1 MFTVYLYEGE
11 ECIAQIQDIFEINAD
26 LKLNGSS
33 QVKITLDAQSPYIQ
47 RDLLRMWRSIRIT
60 ELTEE
65 GEKEMLAGVIRWVEA
80 NFTQVEII
88 AESRRVL
95 LEKRLVEQ
103 KYKWS
108 KAPLEEV
115 VRTLF
120 EEQNRKSPLPFN
132 VECETG
138 STVSLEVGEKAVL
151 SSVINSIIKEGVDVF
166 LIGDTLKIGK
176 HIWEDRTQ
184 GANYKEFRYDTQDP
198 EGNTIDKAKLV
209 IDAKEMSN
217 KVWGQRSEESIA
229 RYGLLEESK
238 SNEDEVTYLKEH
250 KEQVSEFN
258 ITVGED
264 SFYQVELG
272 DKVKVIIKGYNELMQ
287 FDGIMK
293 IVGKKYRSG
302 DLPTIEYTV
311 STQRIPQE
319 WVIGTIKQLSEK
331 VNQKS
336 ITTTWPQVD
345 LSWYATSSAV
355 NQAIQSQN
363 TKIEK
368 KADSSF
374 VQWVAQTA
382 QTALNTANQAKQTA
396 ESKAPIQHTHNKSE
410 VWLDQVD
417 NTSDEDKPLSKATK
431 KALEL
436 KCSFADI
443 VDNLNTEA
451 IKPLSAKQGKVLKEM
466 IDRLIEVV
474 SSEDTDLDSFREI
487 AAYIKQNKK
496 ILSQLGI
503 SNIVGLV
510 EALEGKANKVHTHTK
525 SQISDFPTSMPASD
539 VHEWAKKN
547 KKPDYAW
554 DEINNKPETFT
565 PSTHKHKATDIENIG
580 EVVTQAAVKKAL
592 GGVSSDQD
600 GYLTSGDYNK
610 IFPKNGETRGNPLDY
625 EKMTINTMGANRL
638 AFLNPEQVLVETST
652 DWTNWGEYALADNKK
667 RNLFNGLNGSNDEI
681 QVGKDMQI
689 RVTLDSWINNKSER
703 YVTLEKLYLRTTTSG
718 DNISV
723 KIEKANVG
731 APDKWILVSD
741 YSGGASNRPGNIV
754 VQHPSILFGCYN
766 NQQTNNWRK
775 VRITIKVVNP
785 QAKFAKYKR
794 WLWGIKWF
802 GMSVYTAPN
811 TMMKYGSLFAW
822 DNDQNAIF
830 PGLVKSSATPMSNE
844 DLVNKKY
851 VDDLD
856 IPTVPDWAKQENK
869 PDYDWN
875 EIKNKP
881 ETFTPSDHNHNQ
893 SYHTKEEIAQ
903 LLSALPNVPENM
915 LTAGNLNNRV
925 REISGWIVVPGNGS
939 GSASIYLRHPNGRM
953 YEFFS
958 DGNGAFGVRDKTNNR
973 DVFRIT
979 PNETIFYKE
988 LNANNLKIKNL
999 ADPNNNKDAAN
1010 KQYVDK
1016 KITEVNTALQNLG
1029 QTNQQ
1034 VLTKAEWKALTKK
1047 DPNKIYFVKGV
1058 WVYVGEEKI
1067 IANDTPWFKMMQ

>member
-1 MFTVYLYEGE
+1 MIRE
-11 ECIAQIQDIFEINAD
+11 D
-26 LKLNGSS
+26 LKFQNTAIKSIVETIFWKLNTVSVLPFSLGKNDCEELISIEFKAFTSLYTILKELSKKVSDLQIRHRSEIVGNGSKEYLDISKNCGVQHSWIWSDNANIQQRNSKVVSREWKDSLWNTCNYWRDNNGNIRENQSSIS
-33 QVKITLDAQSPYIQ
+33 QW
-47 RDLLRMWRSIRIT
+47 LLF
-60 ELTEE
+60 
-65 GEKEMLAGVIRWVEA
+65 EKFEQ
-80 NFTQVEII
+80 NP
-88 AESRRVL
+88 
-95 LEKRLVEQ
+95 EKTPDELVESAGLVTIVPEVSREEMTQLTVGDQ
-103 KYKWS
+103 K
-108 KAPLEEV
+108 AIRLIARLEWA
-115 VRTLF
+115 RF
-120 EEQNRKSPLPFN
+120 EYLGIIQEISF
-132 VECETG
+132 G
-138 STVSLEVGEKAVL
+138 S
-151 SSVINSIIKEGVDVF
+151 NSAGGLDFSIK
-166 LIGDTLKIGK
+166 
-176 HIWEDRTQ
+176 IWEKLIEQKNILDKTL
-184 GANYKEFRYDTQDP
+184 ANLASAVK
-198 EGNTIDKAKLV
+198 
-209 IDAKEMSN
+209 
-217 KVWGQRSEESIA
+217 
-229 RYGLLEESK
+229 K
-238 SNEDEVTYLKEH
+238 SWPSHT
-250 KEQVSEFN
+250 
-258 ITVGED
+258 
-264 SFYQVELG
+264 
-272 DKVKVIIKGYNELMQ
+272 
-287 FDGIMK
+287 
-293 IVGKKYRSG
+293 
-302 DLPTIEYTV
+302 PA
-311 STQRIPQE
+311 
-319 WVIGTIKQLSEK
+319 
-331 VNQKS
+331 
-336 ITTTWPQVD
+336 PQVD

-355 NQAIQSQN
+355 
-363 TKIEK
+363 
-368 KADSSF
+368 SSA

-382 QTALNTANQAKQTA
+382 QTALNAANQAKQTA

-417 NTSDEDKPLSKATK
+417 NTSDEDKPVSKATK

-443 VDNLNTEA
+443 VDNLNTEE
-451 IKPLSAKQGKVLKEM
+451 IKPLSAKQGKVLKGF
-466 IDRLIEVV
+466 IDNINRILV
-474 SSEDTDLDSFREI
+474 SDDIDLDQLQEI
-487 AAYIKQNKK
+487 VNYIKQNKK

-503 SNIVGLV
+503 SNISGLQS
-510 EALEGKANKVHTHTK
+510 ALNGKANKEHAHTK

-554 DEINNKPETFT
+554 EEINNKPETFT

-592 GGVSSDQD
+592 GEVSSDQD
-600 GYLTSGDYNK
+600 GYLTSSEYSK
-610 IFPKNGETRGNPLDY
+610 LIPKNWETRGNPLDY

-652 DWTNWGEYALADNKK
+652 DWTNWSEYALADNKK
-667 RNLFNGLNGSNDEI
+667 RNLFNGINGSNDEI

-703 YVTLEKLYLRTTTSG
+703 YVTLEKLYLRTTTAG
-718 DNISV
+718 DNIAV
-723 KIEKANVG
+723 KIEKADLGN
-731 APDKWILVSD
+731 PDKWILVSD

-754 VQHPSILFGCYN
+754 VQHNSILFGCYN
-766 NQQTNNWRK
+766 KQQTNNWRK
-775 VRITIKVVNP
+775 VRITLKVVNP
-785 QAKFAKYKR
+785 QAKFARYKR

-811 TMMKYGSLFAW
+811 TMMKYGSLFSW

-830 PGLVKSSATPMSNE
+830 PGLVKSSATPRSQE

-856 IPTVPDWAKQENK
+856 IPTVPAWAKQENK

-881 ETFTPSDHNHNQ
+881 DKFTPSEHNHNQ
-893 SYHTKEEIAQ
+893 VYHTKEEIAQ
-903 LLSALPNVPENM
+903 LLSGLPNVPENM

-999 ADPNNNKDAAN
+999 ADPNNNKDAVN

-1034 VLTKAEWKALTKK
+1034 VLTKAEWKALAQK

-1058 WVYVGEEKI
+1058 GIYVGAEKI
-1067 IANDTPWFKMMQ
+1067 IAQDTSWLKMLC

>member
-47 RDLLRMWRSIRIT
+47 KDLLRMWRSIRIT

-65 GEKEMLAGVIRWVEA
+65 GEKEILAGVIRWVEA

-88 AESRRVL
+88 VESRRVL
-95 LEKRLVEQ
+95 LEKRLVDQ

-115 VRTLF
+115 VRALF

-151 SSVINSIIKEGVDVF
+151 SSVINSLIKEGVDVF

-238 SNEDEVTYLKEH
+238 SNEDEATYLKEH

-287 FDGIMK
+287 FNGVMK

-331 VNQKS
+331 VNQKT

-396 ESKAPIQHTHNKSE
+396 EAKANESDVVHKSWSETIDWGKTFSGWLALRDNKIYLRSHWDNNHYIKFDPWAWN
-410 VWLDQVD
+410 WLDWARIHEIWGFTFSTADWDVFKLTAQG
-417 NTSDEDKPLSKATK
+417 NLKFGKPEADIEVKDLTLWKHNPKETQTISQYAKATNWTPWGIH
-431 KALEL
+431 
-436 KCSFADI
+436 F
-443 VDNLNTEA
+443 VDY
-451 IKPLSAKQGKVLKEM
+451 V
-466 IDRLIEVV
+466 
-474 SSEDTDLDSFREI
+474 
-487 AAYIKQNKK
+487 AA
-496 ILSQLGI
+496 
-503 SNIVGLV
+503 
-510 EALEGKANKVHTHTK
+510 
-525 SQISDFPTSMPASD
+525 
-539 VHEWAKKN
+539 
-547 KKPDYAW
+547 
-554 DEINNKPETFT
+554 T
-565 PSTHKHKATDIENIG
+565 PNW
-580 EVVTQAAVKKAL
+580 L
-592 GGVSSDQD
+592 
-600 GYLTSGDYNK
+600 
-610 IFPKNGETRGNPLDY
+610 
-625 EKMTINTMGANRL
+625 
-638 AFLNPEQVLVETST
+638 
-652 DWTNWGEYALADNKK
+652 TNWGKELRGYLHIWDGVRTFDRFQVRGYEWFDWTEASLSNARKYIKLDAPKILLWDEDILGER
-667 RNLFNGLNGSNDEI
+667 RNYTPTRIGWANGI
-681 QVGKDMQI
+681 
-689 RVTLDSWINNKSER
+689 
-703 YVTLEKLYLRTTTSG
+703 
-718 DNISV
+718 
-723 KIEKANVG
+723 IEA
-731 APDKWILVSD
+731 
-741 YSGGASNRPGNIV
+741 RM
-754 VQHPSILFGCYN
+754 C
-766 NQQTNNWRK
+766 
-775 VRITIKVVNP
+775 
-785 QAKFAKYKR
+785 KYKKI
-794 WLWGIKWF
+794 WKTIFVESFIKF
-802 GMSVYTAPN
+802 
-811 TMMKYGSLFAW
+811 
-822 DNDQNAIF
+822 IC
-830 PGLVKSSATPMSNE
+830 SSWAA
-844 DLVNKKY
+844 Y
-851 VDDLD
+851 LD
-856 IPTVPDWAKQENK
+856 
-869 PDYDWN
+869 
-875 EIKNKP
+875 
-881 ETFTPSDHNHNQ
+881 
-893 SYHTKEEIAQ
+893 
-903 LLSALPNVPENM
+903 LSAPAQSRNGGRYPLNVHREQKIARGFNY
-915 LTAGNLNNRV
+915 AGITTILCAF
-925 REISGWIVVPGNGS
+925 EPW
-939 GSASIYLRHPNGRM
+939 ASYDI
-953 YEFFS
+953 
-958 DGNGAFGVRDKTNNR
+958 AFTY
-973 DVFRIT
+973 IA
-979 PNETIFYKE
+979 ETE
-988 LNANNLKIKNL
+988 
-999 ADPNNNKDAAN
+999 
-1010 KQYVDK
+1010 
-1016 KITEVNTALQNLG
+1016 
-1029 QTNQQ
+1029 
-1034 VLTKAEWKALTKK
+1034 
-1047 DPNKIYFVKGV
+1047 
-1058 WVYVGEEKI
+1058 
-1067 IANDTPWFKMMQ
+1067 

>member
-47 RDLLRMWRSIRIT
+47 KDLLRMWRSIRIT

-95 LEKRLVEQ
+95 LEKRLVDQ

-115 VRTLF
+115 VRALF

-151 SSVINSIIKEGVDVF
+151 SSVINSLIKEGVDVF

-238 SNEDEVTYLKEH
+238 SNEDEATYLKEH

-287 FDGIMK
+287 FDGVMK

-331 VNQKS
+331 VNQKT

-396 ESKAPIQHTHNKSE
+396 EAKANESDVVHKSWSETIDWGKTFSGWLALRDNKIYLRSHWDNNHYIKFDPWAWN
-410 VWLDQVD
+410 WLDWARIHEIWGFTFSTADWDVFKLTAQG
-417 NTSDEDKPLSKATK
+417 NLKFGKPEADIEVKDLTLWKHNPKETQTISQYAKATNWTPWGIH
-431 KALEL
+431 
-436 KCSFADI
+436 F
-443 VDNLNTEA
+443 VDY
-451 IKPLSAKQGKVLKEM
+451 V
-466 IDRLIEVV
+466 
-474 SSEDTDLDSFREI
+474 
-487 AAYIKQNKK
+487 AA
-496 ILSQLGI
+496 
-503 SNIVGLV
+503 
-510 EALEGKANKVHTHTK
+510 
-525 SQISDFPTSMPASD
+525 
-539 VHEWAKKN
+539 
-547 KKPDYAW
+547 
-554 DEINNKPETFT
+554 T
-565 PSTHKHKATDIENIG
+565 PNW
-580 EVVTQAAVKKAL
+580 L
-592 GGVSSDQD
+592 
-600 GYLTSGDYNK
+600 
-610 IFPKNGETRGNPLDY
+610 
-625 EKMTINTMGANRL
+625 
-638 AFLNPEQVLVETST
+638 
-652 DWTNWGEYALADNKK
+652 TNWGKELRGYLHIWDGVRTFDRFQVRGYEWFDWTEASLSNARKYIKLDAPKILLWDEDILGER
-667 RNLFNGLNGSNDEI
+667 RNYTPTRIGWANGI
-681 QVGKDMQI
+681 
-689 RVTLDSWINNKSER
+689 
-703 YVTLEKLYLRTTTSG
+703 
-718 DNISV
+718 
-723 KIEKANVG
+723 IEA
-731 APDKWILVSD
+731 
-741 YSGGASNRPGNIV
+741 RM
-754 VQHPSILFGCYN
+754 C
-766 NQQTNNWRK
+766 
-775 VRITIKVVNP
+775 
-785 QAKFAKYKR
+785 KYKKI
-794 WLWGIKWF
+794 WKTIFVESFIKF
-802 GMSVYTAPN
+802 
-811 TMMKYGSLFAW
+811 
-822 DNDQNAIF
+822 IC
-830 PGLVKSSATPMSNE
+830 SSWAA
-844 DLVNKKY
+844 Y
-851 VDDLD
+851 LD
-856 IPTVPDWAKQENK
+856 
-869 PDYDWN
+869 
-875 EIKNKP
+875 
-881 ETFTPSDHNHNQ
+881 
-893 SYHTKEEIAQ
+893 
-903 LLSALPNVPENM
+903 LSAPAQSRNGGRYPLNVHREQKIARGFNY
-915 LTAGNLNNRV
+915 AGITTILCAF
-925 REISGWIVVPGNGS
+925 EPW
-939 GSASIYLRHPNGRM
+939 ASYDI
-953 YEFFS
+953 
-958 DGNGAFGVRDKTNNR
+958 AFTY
-973 DVFRIT
+973 IA
-979 PNETIFYKE
+979 ETE
-988 LNANNLKIKNL
+988 
-999 ADPNNNKDAAN
+999 
-1010 KQYVDK
+1010 
-1016 KITEVNTALQNLG
+1016 
-1029 QTNQQ
+1029 
-1034 VLTKAEWKALTKK
+1034 
-1047 DPNKIYFVKGV
+1047 
-1058 WVYVGEEKI
+1058 
-1067 IANDTPWFKMMQ
+1067 

>member
-47 RDLLRMWRSIRIT
+47 KDLLRMWRSIRIT

-65 GEKEMLAGVIRWVEA
+65 GEKEILAGVIRWVEA

-120 EEQNRKSPLPFN
+120 EEQNRKRPLPFN
-132 VECETG
+132 IECETG

-238 SNEDEVTYLKEH
+238 SNEDEATYLKEH

-287 FDGIMK
+287 FNGVMK

-331 VNQKS
+331 VNQKT

-396 ESKAPIQHTHNKSE
+396 EAKANESDVVHKSWSETIDWGKTFSGWLALRDNKIYLRSHWDNNHYIKFDPWAWN
-410 VWLDQVD
+410 WLDWARIHEIWGFTFSTADWDVFKLTAQG
-417 NTSDEDKPLSKATK
+417 NLKFGKPEADIEVKDLTLWKHNPKETQTISQYAKATNWTPWGIH
-431 KALEL
+431 
-436 KCSFADI
+436 F
-443 VDNLNTEA
+443 VDY
-451 IKPLSAKQGKVLKEM
+451 V
-466 IDRLIEVV
+466 
-474 SSEDTDLDSFREI
+474 
-487 AAYIKQNKK
+487 AA
-496 ILSQLGI
+496 
-503 SNIVGLV
+503 
-510 EALEGKANKVHTHTK
+510 
-525 SQISDFPTSMPASD
+525 
-539 VHEWAKKN
+539 
-547 KKPDYAW
+547 
-554 DEINNKPETFT
+554 T
-565 PSTHKHKATDIENIG
+565 PNW
-580 EVVTQAAVKKAL
+580 L
-592 GGVSSDQD
+592 
-600 GYLTSGDYNK
+600 
-610 IFPKNGETRGNPLDY
+610 
-625 EKMTINTMGANRL
+625 
-638 AFLNPEQVLVETST
+638 
-652 DWTNWGEYALADNKK
+652 TNWGKELRGYLHIWDGVRTFDRFQVRGYEWFDWTEASLSNARKYIKLDAPKILLWDEDILGER
-667 RNLFNGLNGSNDEI
+667 RNYTPTRIGWANGI
-681 QVGKDMQI
+681 
-689 RVTLDSWINNKSER
+689 
-703 YVTLEKLYLRTTTSG
+703 
-718 DNISV
+718 
-723 KIEKANVG
+723 IEA
-731 APDKWILVSD
+731 
-741 YSGGASNRPGNIV
+741 RM
-754 VQHPSILFGCYN
+754 C
-766 NQQTNNWRK
+766 
-775 VRITIKVVNP
+775 
-785 QAKFAKYKR
+785 KYKKI
-794 WLWGIKWF
+794 WKTIFVESFIKF
-802 GMSVYTAPN
+802 
-811 TMMKYGSLFAW
+811 
-822 DNDQNAIF
+822 IC
-830 PGLVKSSATPMSNE
+830 SSWAA
-844 DLVNKKY
+844 Y
-851 VDDLD
+851 LD
-856 IPTVPDWAKQENK
+856 
-869 PDYDWN
+869 
-875 EIKNKP
+875 
-881 ETFTPSDHNHNQ
+881 
-893 SYHTKEEIAQ
+893 
-903 LLSALPNVPENM
+903 LSAPAQSRNGGRYPLNVHREQKIARGFNY
-915 LTAGNLNNRV
+915 AGITTILCAF
-925 REISGWIVVPGNGS
+925 EPW
-939 GSASIYLRHPNGRM
+939 ASYDI
-953 YEFFS
+953 
-958 DGNGAFGVRDKTNNR
+958 AFTY
-973 DVFRIT
+973 IA
-979 PNETIFYKE
+979 ETE
-988 LNANNLKIKNL
+988 
-999 ADPNNNKDAAN
+999 
-1010 KQYVDK
+1010 
-1016 KITEVNTALQNLG
+1016 
-1029 QTNQQ
+1029 
-1034 VLTKAEWKALTKK
+1034 
-1047 DPNKIYFVKGV
+1047 
-1058 WVYVGEEKI
+1058 
-1067 IANDTPWFKMMQ
+1067 